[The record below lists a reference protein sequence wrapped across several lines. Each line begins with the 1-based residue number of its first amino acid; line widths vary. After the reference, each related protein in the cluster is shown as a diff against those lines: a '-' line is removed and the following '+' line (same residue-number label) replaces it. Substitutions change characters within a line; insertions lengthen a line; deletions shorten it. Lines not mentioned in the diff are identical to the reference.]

1 MEQMLELFLK
11 HGLRPLSLF
20 SETRGLEK
28 EVTRSE
34 LSALLILHFRNEMTM
49 SNLSTDLGAP
59 LSTITS
65 LTKRLVRKGLIERN
79 QSTQDQRIILIRL
92 TVKGQLMALQ
102 AKEIM
107 ENIFSRVQSA
117 LSMKE
122 LEQFV
127 SLALKIVKALQK
139 SETNETTIQDQKLRK
154 ITIDD

>member
-20 SETRGLEK
+20 SETKGLEK

-79 QSTQDQRIILIRL
+79 QSTKDQRIILIRL
-92 TVKGQLMALQ
+92 TAKGKQLALQ
-102 AKEIM
+102 AKAIM
-107 ENIFSRVQSA
+107 ENIFSRVQA
-117 LSMKE
+117 TLSTDE
-122 LEQFV
+122 LEQFLA
-127 SLALKIVKALQK
+127 LALKIGRALQNNESK
-139 SETNETTIQDQKLRK
+139 ETVIEDQKLRK

>member
-139 SETNETTIQDQKLRK
+139 SETNETTNQDQKLRK